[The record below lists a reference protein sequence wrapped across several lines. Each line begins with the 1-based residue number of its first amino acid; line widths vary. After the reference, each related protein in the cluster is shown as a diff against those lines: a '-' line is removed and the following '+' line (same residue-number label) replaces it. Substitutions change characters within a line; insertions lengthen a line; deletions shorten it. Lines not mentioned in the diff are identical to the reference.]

1 MASEMNC
8 DNLGVM
14 PRKVLDKLIEQA
26 EGSLRLVE
34 ALGVRELSR
43 EAVEPGYRRKSELL
57 RKLQEEIGDCQRCQ
71 LSQSRKLV
79 VFGEGDPESEVFL
92 VGEAPGES
100 EDETGRPFV
109 GAAGRILTDIIERG
123 MKLKRSR
130 VFIANVVKCRPPKNR
145 DPEPSEV
152 DACRGFLEKQLK
164 IVNPR
169 VIIALGKIA
178 TQCLL
183 KTTESITHLRG
194 MWSEFLGIP
203 VMPTYHPAYL
213 LHNPSGKR
221 ELWSDIKKV
230 LALLAEERK

>member
-1 MASEMNC
+1 M
-8 DNLGVM
+8 
-14 PRKVLDKLIEQA
+14 DKLIEQA
-26 EGSLRLVE
+26 EEHLYLVKEMGVSELR
-34 ALGVRELSR
+34 R
-43 EAVEPGYRRKSELL
+43 EAVEPGYGRKSELL
-57 RKLQEEIGDCQRCQ
+57 RKLWMEEIGDCRRCP
-71 LSQSRKLV
+71 LSKTRKQI
-79 VFGEGDPESEVFL
+79 VFGEGDPGAEVFF

-130 VFIANVVKCRPPKNR
+130 VFIANVVKCRPPQNR
-145 DPEPSEV
+145 DPEPVEIES
-152 DACRGFLEKQLK
+152 CRGFLEKQVK

-169 VIIALGKIA
+169 VIIALGKVA

-183 KTTESITHLRG
+183 KTTESITRLRG
-194 MWSEFLGIP
+194 LWSEFLGIP

-221 ELWSDIKKV
+221 EVWSDIKQV
-230 LALLAEERK
+230 LSLLAEENR